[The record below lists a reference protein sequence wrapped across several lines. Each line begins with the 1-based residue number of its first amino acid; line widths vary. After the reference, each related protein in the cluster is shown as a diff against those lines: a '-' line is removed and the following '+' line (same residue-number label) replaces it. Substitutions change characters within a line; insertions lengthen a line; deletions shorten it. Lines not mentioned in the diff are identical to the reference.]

1 MADNKKRR
9 LTAWEKIAIGIIVI
23 LIIVIV
29 LLVFVDQLQ
38 DYLNIF
44 LIGTTV
50 ANKLL
55 IYLLIK
61 EVKRMKKLYRV
72 LMILGSLVGICA
84 TVRW

>member
-29 LLVFVDQLQ
+29 LLVFVDQIQ

-44 LIGTTV
+44 FDWY
-50 ANKLL
+50 NSS
-55 IYLLIK
+55 
-61 EVKRMKKLYRV
+61 E
-72 LMILGSLVGICA
+72 
-84 TVRW
+84 

>member
-29 LLVFVDQLQ
+29 LLVFVDQVQ

-44 LIGTTV
+44 FNWYNNG
-50 ANKLL
+50 K
-55 IYLLIK
+55 
-61 EVKRMKKLYRV
+61 
-72 LMILGSLVGICA
+72 
-84 TVRW
+84 

>member
-29 LLVFVDQLQ
+29 LLVFVDQVQ

-44 LIGTTV
+44 FNWYNSG
-50 ANKLL
+50 K
-55 IYLLIK
+55 
-61 EVKRMKKLYRV
+61 
-72 LMILGSLVGICA
+72 
-84 TVRW
+84 

>member
-29 LLVFVDQLQ
+29 LLVFVDQIQ

-44 LIGTTV
+44 FNWYNNG
-50 ANKLL
+50 K
-55 IYLLIK
+55 
-61 EVKRMKKLYRV
+61 
-72 LMILGSLVGICA
+72 
-84 TVRW
+84 